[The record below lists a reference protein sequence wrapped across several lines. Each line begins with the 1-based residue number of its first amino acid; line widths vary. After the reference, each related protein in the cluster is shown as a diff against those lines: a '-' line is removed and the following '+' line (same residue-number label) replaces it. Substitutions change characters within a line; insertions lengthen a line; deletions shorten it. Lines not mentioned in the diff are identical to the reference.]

1 MFNRRHNVFY
11 GFIIS
16 YINWN
21 CGSLCRSCV
30 DSYFSLIPNG
40 QQKKQKQKSRGS
52 IIRTAEKKLA
62 QDPYDPAALLPLSEL
77 YYKEQQW
84 EKAFPLFVTLAE
96 IIPTHPEIDMFE
108 TALRYGICSVKLGKL
123 SDALK
128 SLSLARREK
137 PDSFETNFYLG
148 QAFFLNKDY
157 DKAIPCFKKALSL
170 GKEAPEAFEYL
181 GLSLYRI
188 RLFREALPY
197 LKRALEV
204 KPESREI
211 LFSLAD
217 SMYACSMGDKAL
229 KVFMHL
235 RPDPEYGARSCL
247 LAGSIHSF
255 SNQNAQAIQ
264 DYEIGLKHEDAP
276 LDVLTQIRY
285 NLAQIYLQE
294 NDMVKALALLQTI
307 QMTVPG
313 YKDVRVLITRYQE
326 LSQNNTLK
334 TYLMAT
340 NSDFVA
346 LCRKIVS
353 VFYSK
358 ATVRIL
364 SVDAKPDVAEIQTE
378 IDTIKW
384 EDSVVFRFYRNT
396 GSTGELYIRDFHG
409 RIRDLKAGRGICV
422 TAGTYSDDA
431 KKYVEGRP
439 IDLVDKAQLLN
450 IFNKL

>member
-1 MFNRRHNVFY
+1 MD
-11 GFIIS
+11 
-16 YINWN
+16 
-21 CGSLCRSCV
+21 SLFPILIGIAASCAAV
-30 DSYFSLIPNG
+30 ALILVLLSSKNSR
-40 QQKKQKQKSRGS
+40 QKKQKPKSRSS
-52 IIRTAEKKLA
+52 IIRTAEKRLS
-62 QDPYDPAALLPLSEL
+62 QDPRDPSALLPLSDL

-84 EKAFPLFVTLAE
+84 EKAFPLLTTIAE
-96 IIPTHPEIDMFE
+96 IIPVYPEIDVFQ
-108 TALRYGICSVKLGKL
+108 TALRLGICSVKLGKL
-123 SDALK
+123 AEALK
-128 SLSLARREK
+128 SLSVARRKE
-137 PDSFETNFYLG
+137 PDNFETNFYLG
-148 QAFFLNKDY
+148 QAFYLNKDY
-157 DKAIPCFKKALSL
+157 DKAVPFFKKAASS
-170 GKEAPEAFEYL
+170 GKDVPELFEYL
-181 GLSLYRI
+181 GLSLYKG

-197 LKRALEV
+197 LKRALDA
-204 KPESREI
+204 KPESKEL
-211 LFSLAD
+211 LFSMAD
-217 SMYACSMGDKAL
+217 SMHACSMGDKAL

-235 RPDPEYGARSCL
+235 RADPEYGARSCL
-247 LAGSIHSF
+247 LAGGIHSF

-264 DYEIGLKHEDAP
+264 DYEIGLKHTEAP

-294 NDMVKALALLQTI
+294 NDMVKALNLLQTI
-307 QMTVPG
+307 QITVPG
-313 YKDVRVLITRYQE
+313 YKDVRALISRYQE

-378 IDTIKW
+378 IETVKW

-409 RIRDLKAGRGICV
+409 RIRDLKAGRGICI

-431 KKYVEGRP
+431 KKFVEGRP
-439 IDLVDKAQLLN
+439 IDLVDKAQLLK
-450 IFNKL
+450 IFTKL